1 MMKAEGDAEEEDS
14 FFFPK
19 LLLSCCSTSEGCV
32 WRRFP
37 SLPVVR
43 WRPVAA
49 VIEAEWTAAYG
60 QEREGLMK
68 RSRRMALAPAG
79 EQGAGSHD
87 ECVCVCVCACELNLI
102 SSACLT
108 M

>member
-1 MMKAEGDAEEEDS
+1 M
-14 FFFPK
+14 
-19 LLLSCCSTSEGCV
+19 

-43 WRPVAA
+43 WRPAAA

-87 ECVCVCVCACELNLI
+87 ECVNGSDAWVNI
-102 SSACLT
+102 G
-108 M
+108 